1 MTFTAREVTIG
12 TVAVAIGTA
21 EPKITHELTI
31 GNDYNKSIYV
41 GGPDVTVG
49 GGYSISKN
57 NVVVLRISNGDVLY
71 AISDA
76 AGSNLH
82 IFDYQVHA

>member
-21 EPKITHELTI
+21 APKITHELTLN
-31 GNDYNKSIYV
+31 NDYNKTIYV
-41 GGPDVTVG
+41 GGPDVAVG
-49 GGYSISKN
+49 AGYAISKTN
-57 NVVVLRISNGDVLY
+57 FVKLTISNGDVLY